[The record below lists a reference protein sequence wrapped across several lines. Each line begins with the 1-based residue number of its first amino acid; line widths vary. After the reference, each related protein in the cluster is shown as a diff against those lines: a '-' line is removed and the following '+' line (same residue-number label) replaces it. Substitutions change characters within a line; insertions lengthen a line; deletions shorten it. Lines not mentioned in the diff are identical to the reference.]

1 MIEERKAARR
11 MRKEPSVQDVVN
23 RARLISKARCG
34 RKMAATQ
41 ADVDEACRQ
50 LGVSDDPA

>member
-1 MIEERKAARR
+1 MT
-11 MRKEPSVQDVVN
+11 VQDVMN
-23 RARLISKARCG
+23 RARLIAKARCG

-50 LGVSDDPA
+50 LGVRS

>member
-1 MIEERKAARR
+1 MTA
-11 MRKEPSVQDVVN
+11 QDVMN
-23 RARLISKARCG
+23 RARLIAKLRCG

-50 LGVSDDPA
+50 LGVKQ